1 MIQLLRAHIRVSV
14 GKSDT
19 RPFNENEVSLR
30 RIATRHRSLKLMALV
45 VSALMLWLGAW
56 IVAKLLIVSVP
67 LNHADAIVVLSGSST
82 YVERTHLAAQLY
94 NSHRAERVI
103 LTNDNL
109 QGGWLSSQQRNPYFY
124 ERARWELE
132 RLGVPEANIDVVTTA
147 VAGTEDEALV
157 VRDFVARKKIQSILL
172 VTSAYHSRRALWTFH
187 QALSTSNV
195 TVGLEPAPP
204 GWQTPK
210 PQVWFLSLRGWQ
222 LVPTEY
228 LKIMYHRLR
237 GLR

>member
-1 MIQLLRAHIRVSV
+1 
-14 GKSDT
+14 
-19 RPFNENEVSLR
+19 VSLR
-30 RIATRHRSLKLMALV
+30 RIAPRRRSLKLV
-45 VSALMLWLGAW
+45 VGAASALLLWLVAW
-56 IVAKLLIVSVP
+56 IAAKLLIVSVP
-67 LNHADAIVVLSGSST
+67 LNRADAIVVLSGSST

-94 NSHRAERVI
+94 NSHKSDRII

-132 RLGVPEANIDVVTTA
+132 RLGVPEASIEIATTP
-147 VAGTEDEALV
+147 VDGTDQEALV
-157 VRDFVARKKIQSILL
+157 VRDFVVTRNIRSILL
-172 VTSAYHSRRALWTFH
+172 VTSGYHSRRALWTFH
-187 QALSTSNV
+187 QVLSPSNV
-195 TVGLEPAPP
+195 VVGMQAAPP

-210 PQVWFLSLRGWQ
+210 PQIWFFSLRGWQ

-228 LKIMYHRLR
+228 LKIMYYRLR